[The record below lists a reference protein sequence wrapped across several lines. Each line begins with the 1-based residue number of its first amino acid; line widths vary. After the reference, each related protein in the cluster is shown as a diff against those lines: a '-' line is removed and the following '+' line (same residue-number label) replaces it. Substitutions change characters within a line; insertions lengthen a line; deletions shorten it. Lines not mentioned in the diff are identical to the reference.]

1 MKKVICFVIMIML
14 LFCSCSPSTEDL
26 WQEQYDLG
34 MRYLSN
40 GEYEEAILAFNAAIE
55 IEAKRYEAYI
65 SLADVYIELEQ
76 YDMAIKVLEDAIGEI
91 GEIEVLL
98 NALTELS
105 AKIVPDESAETIK
118 EGIKINAISG
128 TLDLS
133 NITYSYLPDKTLVDM
148 DAGEKV
154 LASGGAERVGAAKS
168 SFYHK
173 NHVTGQSL
181 RKDAVFPTHGEA
193 ISAMLTALLDGCIF
207 SLKDISC
214 VGFKVVHAKGVTGV
228 QYLTEDVLQAMADFN
243 SVAPAHN
250 PPYIAA
256 IRQFAA
262 LMPDTPLIGAFE
274 TAFHA
279 QMPPEAYLYPIPL
292 ELSKQHAIR
301 RYGFHGA
308 SLEYLS
314 SWTSEAMGRQDLK
327 LVCCHLGGSGSLCAV
342 KNGISIDT
350 TMGMG
355 LQCGVLQ
362 NNRIGDMDPY
372 IIFHLVEECG
382 MTLNDVKTML
392 QTKSGLYGMSGGISN
407 DLRDIEEAA
416 VAGNTD
422 CQNAVKAYSYHI
434 KKYIGAYTAAMGG
447 LDAVVFGGGIGRN
460 SASVRALAL
469 EGLECLGVKLD
480 MDKNANAKGGDDIS
494 ASDSRVRIYVVDTN
508 EEIIVARKAKCLLE
522 SSLEG

>member
-1 MKKVICFVIMIML
+1 MNILICNVGSTSL
-14 LFCSCSPSTEDL
+14 KYQLF
-26 WQEQYDLG
+26 
-34 MRYLSN
+34 
-40 GEYEEAILAFNAAIE
+40 
-55 IEAKRYEAYI
+55 
-65 SLADVYIELEQ
+65 
-76 YDMAIKVLEDAIGEI
+76 
-91 GEIEVLL
+91 
-98 NALTELS
+98 
-105 AKIVPDESAETIK
+105 
-118 EGIKINAISG
+118 
-128 TLDLS
+128 
-133 NITYSYLPDKTLVDM
+133 DM

-154 LASGGAERVGAAKS
+154 LAAGGAERVGAAKS
-168 SFYHK
+168 LFYHTNK
-173 NHVTGQSL
+173 LTGESV
-181 RKDAVFPTHGEA
+181 RKDAIFPTHGEA
-193 ISAMLTALLDGCIF
+193 ISEMLANLMNGVITSMDE
-207 SLKDISC
+207 ISC

-262 LMPDTPLIGAFE
+262 LMPGTPLIGSFE

-279 QMPPEAYLYPIPL
+279 NMPAEAYLYPIPL

-314 SWTSEAMGRQDLK
+314 TWTAKEMGREDLK

-342 KNGISIDT
+342 KNGVSIDT

-382 MTLNDVKTML
+382 MELGEVKTML
-392 QTKSGLYGMSGGISN
+392 QTKSGLYGMSGGVSN
-407 DLRDIEEAA
+407 DLRDIQEAA
-416 VAGNTD
+416 DAGNED
-422 CQNAVKAYSYHI
+422 CRNAVKAYAYGI

-447 LDAVVFGGGIGRN
+447 VDAIVFGGGIGRN
-460 SASVRALAL
+460 SASVRAMSL

-480 MDKNANAKGGDDIS
+480 KEKNLNCKGGDDIS
-494 ASDSRVRIYVVDTN
+494 AADSKVRVYVVDTN
-508 EEIIVARKAKCLLE
+508 EEIIVARKAQSLLKQ
-522 SSLEG
+522 SHG